1 LNENK
6 EKIIFTKNKKLIE
19 NFTNLNNILNYTV
32 YESNENL
39 AKSFETNNHIVL
51 CDDNIS
57 KIFIKRRIKR
67 NLSKDINLLLKIS
80 N

>member
-1 LNENK
+1 V
-6 EKIIFTKNKKLIE
+6 T
-19 NFTNLNNILNYTV
+19 NYTIF
-32 YESNENL
+32 ESNENL
-39 AKSFETNNHIVL
+39 AKSFETKKHLVL

-67 NLSKDINLLLKIS
+67 NLSKDLNLLLKIS